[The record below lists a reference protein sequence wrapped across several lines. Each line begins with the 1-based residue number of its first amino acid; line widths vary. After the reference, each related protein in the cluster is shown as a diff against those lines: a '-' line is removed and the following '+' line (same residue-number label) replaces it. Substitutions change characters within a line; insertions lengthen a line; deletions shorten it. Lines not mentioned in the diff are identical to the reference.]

1 MSSRRVRLADIAELT
16 VGFVGN
22 MAKQYAD
29 QGVKFLRSLN
39 IKPFRIVED
48 DLKYISEDFNQSL
61 SKSILHENDLIIVR
75 TGIPGTCCV
84 VPKEYENC
92 NCADVVLVRP
102 DLELVNPHYLAA
114 YINIWGKKQ
123 IENNKV
129 GAIQKHFNV
138 RSAEEM
144 LIDLPDLEHQNKVA
158 KIICDLNDKIV
169 NNEKINDYLEEMA
182 KTIYDYWFVQFDF
195 PDENGNPYKSSGGK
209 MDLIKD
215 FGIAPFSWKI
225 GNLYDIA
232 EFINGLAC
240 QKYRPTENEDSLPV
254 IKIKEMHDGIS
265 SDTERVKST
274 IPENNIVRT
283 GDILFSWSAS
293 LEVQRWTGITGG
305 LNQHI
310 FKVIPKEKY
319 SSSYVYHQLK
329 SYVIKFIQMAE
340 ARKTTMG
347 HITSDHLKQSVIILP
362 PENIIRNFSSQVD
375 NIHAEICRIN
385 KESQE
390 LSQLRDWL
398 LPILMNGQ
406 ATIEDGYDK

>member
-1 MSSRRVRLADIAELT
+1 MKKMKLQDCCIFISDGDHQAPPKSDKGVPFITISNITTDNRIDFSNVMYVPLEYYEQLSEKSKAIKNDILYSVVGSFGKPVLIEEDRKFVFQRHIAILRPNLEKVIPEFLYYTLLNPQFYTVADYLAIGAAQRTISLESLRNIEIELP
-16 VGFVGN
+16 
-22 MAKQYAD
+22 
-29 QGVKFLRSLN
+29 SLSQQ
-39 IKPFRIVED
+39 KRIVD
-48 DLKYISEDFNQSL
+48 VIAPIDK
-61 SKSILHENDLIIVR
+61 KMHEN
-75 TGIPGTCCV
+75 
-84 VPKEYENC
+84 
-92 NCADVVLVRP
+92 A
-102 DLELVNPHYLAA
+102 
-114 YINIWGKKQ
+114 
-123 IENNKV
+123 
-129 GAIQKHFNV
+129 
-138 RSAEEM
+138 M
-144 LIDLPDLEHQNKVA
+144 
-158 KIICDLNDKIV
+158 
-169 NNEKINDYLEEMA
+169 INDYLEEMA

-215 FGIAPFSWKI
+215 FGIAPSSWKI

-265 SDTERVKST
+265 SDTEQVKST

-293 LEVQRWTGITGG
+293 IEIQRWTGITGG

-340 ARKTTMG
+340 TRKTTMG

-398 LPILMNGQ
+398 LLMLMNGQ
-406 ATIEDGYDK
+406 ATIED

>member
-1 MSSRRVRLADIAELT
+1 MLSPLSRVIL
-16 VGFVGN
+16 
-22 MAKQYAD
+22 Y
-29 QGVKFLRSLN
+29 
-39 IKPFRIVED
+39 IV
-48 DLKYISEDFNQSL
+48 
-61 SKSILHENDLIIVR
+61 
-75 TGIPGTCCV
+75 
-84 VPKEYENC
+84 
-92 NCADVVLVRP
+92 
-102 DLELVNPHYLAA
+102 
-114 YINIWGKKQ
+114 
-123 IENNKV
+123 
-129 GAIQKHFNV
+129 
-138 RSAEEM
+138 
-144 LIDLPDLEHQNKVA
+144 
-158 KIICDLNDKIV
+158 
-169 NNEKINDYLEEMA
+169 NDYLEEMA

-215 FGIAPFSWKI
+215 FGIAPSSWKI

-265 SDTERVKST
+265 SDTEQVKST

-293 LEVQRWTGITGG
+293 IEIQRWTGITGG

-340 ARKTTMG
+340 TRKTTMG

-398 LPILMNGQ
+398 LPMLMNGQ
-406 ATIEDGYDK
+406 ATIED